1 MTLKEELNAM
11 KINWKLRLQ
20 NKTTLITLV
29 ALCVTFVYQLLG
41 MFGVVPKI
49 AQDEV
54 INTIGLLINIL
65 VVLGVVVDPTTDG
78 ISDSANAMNYDKP
91 KQTDEECDG

>member
-1 MTLKEELNAM
+1 M

-20 NKTTLITLV
+20 NKATLVTLI
-29 ALCVTFVYQLLG
+29 ALCVTFVYQILG
-41 MFGVVPKI
+41 LFGVVPTVS
-49 AQDEV
+49 QDEV

-78 ISDSANAMNYDKP
+78 ISDSNNALNYKTPKVNDDTEDNAN
-91 KQTDEECDG
+91 G

>member
-1 MTLKEELNAM
+1 M

-20 NKTTLITLV
+20 NKTTLVTLI
-29 ALCVTFVYQLLG
+29 ALCVTFVYQVLG
-41 MFGVVPKI
+41 LFGVVPSVS
-49 AQDEV
+49 QSEV

-78 ISDSANAMNYDKP
+78 IGDSNNALKYKTPKVNDDTEDNAN
-91 KQTDEECDG
+91 G